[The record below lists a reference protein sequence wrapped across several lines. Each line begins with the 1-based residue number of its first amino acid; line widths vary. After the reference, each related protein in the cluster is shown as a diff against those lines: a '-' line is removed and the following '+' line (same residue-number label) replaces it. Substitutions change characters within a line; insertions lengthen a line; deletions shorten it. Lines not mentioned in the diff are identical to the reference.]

1 MNLPR
6 RLWAAFV
13 ARPFGMPVPPN
24 IFGLAAFGLLGA
36 FVSPGFWVLG
46 AGLEIAY
53 LAWLANNRR
62 FRATLEAEAA
72 RDDPAE
78 RRYHRLWDA
87 LTAPRRERQ
96 RALEQ
101 RARDIVA
108 LLAADPMMRT
118 HTDSIEQL
126 VWLHLRMLSAD
137 QAISQVLTTANEES
151 DRLQQQED
159 GIDVRLARADL
170 DPDLRR
176 SLEQQKQVIDAR
188 QAAHAQ
194 AGLRAERIEAELA
207 RIDQQMALIREQA
220 LLSGDEKRIG
230 SSLDALASVF
240 NEADRWLDSQ
250 RDLIGALDLD
260 DHASLP
266 SRVLRGGV
274 SNSPQR
280 VSQGASR

>member
-1 MNLPR
+1 MSLPR

-24 IFGLAAFGLLGA
+24 FFFLGAVGLLGA
-36 FVSPGFWVLG
+36 FVSPGFWLLG
-46 AGLEIAY
+46 AGLEVGY

-62 FRATLEAEAA
+62 FRATLEAEKSK
-72 RDDPAE
+72 DDPAE
-78 RRYHRLWDA
+78 RRYHRLWDT
-87 LTAPRRERQ
+87 LTTQRRERQ

-101 RARDIVA
+101 RARDIVG
-108 LLAADPMMRT
+108 LLDADPMMRT

-137 QAISQVLTTANEES
+137 QAIAQVLITAREES
-151 DRLQQQED
+151 ERLQQQED
-159 GIDVRLARADL
+159 GIDARLARTDL
-170 DPDLRR
+170 DADLRR

-207 RIDQQMALIREQA
+207 RIDQQVALIREQA

-230 SSLDALASVF
+230 TSLDALTSAF

-266 SRVLRGGV
+266 SRVLRDGASSPPQHASQGV
-274 SNSPQR
+274 SR
-280 VSQGASR
+280 

>member
-1 MNLPR
+1 MSLPR

-24 IFGLAAFGLLGA
+24 FFFLGAMGLLGA

-62 FRATLEAEAA
+62 FRATLEAEKSK
-72 RDDPAE
+72 DDPAE
-78 RRYHRLWDA
+78 RRYHRIWDA
-87 LTAPRRERQ
+87 LTTQRRERQ

-101 RARDIVA
+101 RARDIVG
-108 LLAADPMMRT
+108 LLDADPMMRT

-126 VWLHLRMLSAD
+126 VWLHLRMLNAD
-137 QAISQVLTTANEES
+137 QAIAQVLITAREES
-151 DRLQQQED
+151 ERLQQQEN
-159 GIDVRLARADL
+159 GIDARLARADL
-170 DPDLRR
+170 DADLRR

-207 RIDQQMALIREQA
+207 RIDQQVALIREQA

-230 SSLDALASVF
+230 TSLDALTSAF

-250 RDLIGALDLD
+250 RDLIGALDVD
-260 DHASLP
+260 QHASLP
-266 SRVLRGGV
+266 SRVLRGGA
-274 SNSPQR
+274 SASPQR
-280 VSQGASR
+280 TSQGVSR

>member
-1 MNLPR
+1 MSLAR

-13 ARPFGMPVPPN
+13 ARPFGMPIPPN
-24 IFGLAAFGLLGA
+24 FFYLAAMGLLGA

-46 AGLEIAY
+46 AGFEIGY
-53 LAWLANNRR
+53 LFWLANNRR
-62 FRATLEAEAA
+62 FRATLEADEA

-78 RRYHRLWDA
+78 RRYHRLWDT
-87 LTAPRRERQ
+87 LTTARRERQ

-101 RARDIVA
+101 RARDIVG
-108 LLAADPMMRT
+108 LLDADPMMRT
-118 HTDSIEQL
+118 HIDSIEQL

-137 QAISQVLTTANEES
+137 QAIAQVLVTASEES
-151 DRLQQQED
+151 GRLQQQED
-159 GIDVRLARADL
+159 AIAARLARADL
-170 DPDLRR
+170 DAELRR

-207 RIDQQMALIREQA
+207 RIDQQVALIREQA
-220 LLSGDEKRIG
+220 LLSGDEQRIG
-230 SSLDALASVF
+230 TSLDALTSAF

-266 SRVLRGGV
+266 PRVLRGSV
-274 SNSPQR
+274 SSTPQR
-280 VSQGASR
+280 VSQGVSR

>member
-1 MNLPR
+1 MSLPR

-24 IFGLAAFGLLGA
+24 FFFLGAMGLLGA

-62 FRATLEAEAA
+62 FRATLDAGVVE
-72 RDDPAE
+72 DDPAD
-78 RRYHRLWDA
+78 RRYRRLWDA
-87 LTAPRRERQ
+87 LAGTRRERQ
-96 RALEQ
+96 QALEL
-101 RARDIVA
+101 RARDIVN
-108 LLAADPMMRT
+108 LLDADPMMRT
-118 HTDSIEQL
+118 HIDSIEQL

-137 QAISQVLTTANEES
+137 QAIAQVINTARVESQ
-151 DRLQQQED
+151 RLQQQEND
-159 GIDVRLARADL
+159 IDVRLAQPAL
-170 DPDLRR
+170 DAELRR

-194 AGLRAERIEAELA
+194 AGLRAERIVAELA
-207 RIDQQMALIREQA
+207 RIDQQVSLIREQA

-230 SSLDALASVF
+230 SSLDALTSAF

-266 SRVLRGGV
+266 SRVLRGGA
-274 SNSPQR
+274 SSSQR
-280 VSQGASR
+280 ASQGVTR

>member
-1 MNLPR
+1 MSLPR
-6 RLWAAFV
+6 RLWAAFT
-13 ARPFGMPVPPN
+13 ARPFGMPIPPN
-24 IFGLAAFGLLGA
+24 FFFLGAMGLLGA

-46 AGLEIAY
+46 AGLEIGY
-53 LAWLANNRR
+53 LAWLASNRR
-62 FRATLEAEAA
+62 FRATLDAEKSK
-72 RDDPAE
+72 DDPAE
-78 RRYHRLWDA
+78 RRYRRLWDT
-87 LTAPRRERQ
+87 LTSQRRDRQ

-101 RARDIVA
+101 RARDIVG
-108 LLAADPMMRT
+108 LLDADPMMRT

-137 QAISQVLTTANEES
+137 QAIAQVLITARDES
-151 DRLQQQED
+151 ERLQQQED
-159 GIDVRLARADL
+159 GIDARLARADL
-170 DPDLRR
+170 DTELRR

-194 AGLRAERIEAELA
+194 ASLRAERIEAELA
-207 RIDQQMALIREQA
+207 RIDQQVSLIREQA

-230 SSLDALASVF
+230 SSLDALTSAF

-266 SRVLRGGV
+266 SRVLRGGA
-274 SNSPQR
+274 SSSPQR
-280 VSQGASR
+280 ASQGVSR